1 MSADLN
7 VQQQVEGQFMCYCGC
22 ANLTVRACSCGTA
35 DQIRADIARR
45 LAGGESADQVVA
57 AYVAQHGEKIRS
69 APTKEGFSLLAWT
82 MPFILLFVA
91 GAVLVLLIRR
101 WKIAGLVPLPA
112 GAGSHTAARLATQAG
127 GPPAPPSDA
136 DRRILERVRR
146 EIDEAH

>member
-1 MSADLN
+1 MPSDLAL
-7 VQQQVEGQFMCYCGC
+7 QRQIEEQFMCYCGC

-45 LAGGESADQVVA
+45 LGAGESADQVVA

-69 APTKEGFSLLAWT
+69 APTTEGFSLLAWT

-91 GAVLVLLIRR
+91 GAVLVLLVRR
-101 WKIAGLVPLPA
+101 WKTAGLRPLPA
-112 GAGSHTAARLATQAG
+112 TAGSGGAAGVASRPG
-127 GPPAPPSDA
+127 GSTAPPSEA

>member
-1 MSADLN
+1 
-7 VQQQVEGQFMCYCGC
+7 
-22 ANLTVRACSCGTA
+22 VRACSCGTA

-112 GAGSHTAARLATQAG
+112 GAGSQTAARLATQAG
-127 GPPAPPSDA
+127 GTAAPPSDA

>member
-7 VQQQVEGQFMCYCGC
+7 VQQQVESQFMCYCGC

-91 GAVLVLLIRR
+91 GAVLVLLVRR
-101 WKIAGLVPLPA
+101 WKLAGLLPLPA
-112 GAGSHTAARLATQAG
+112 GSGSQTAARLATQTG
-127 GPPAPPSDA
+127 GTATPPSDA
-136 DRRILERVRR
+136 DRRILARVRR
-146 EIDEAH
+146 EIDESH

>member
-1 MSADLN
+1 MSAELS
-7 VQQQVEGQFMCYCGC
+7 VQQQVETQFMCYCGC

-69 APTKEGFSLLAWT
+69 APAKEGFSLLAWT

-91 GAVLVLLIRR
+91 GAVLVLLVRR
-101 WKIAGLVPLPA
+101 WKIAGHLPLPA
-112 GAGSHTAARLATQAG
+112 AAGSHPATTAAAPAG
-127 GPPAPPSDA
+127 SPTTPRSDA

>member
-1 MSADLN
+1 
-7 VQQQVEGQFMCYCGC
+7 MCYCGC

-45 LAGGESADQVVA
+45 LDAGESAGQVVA

-69 APTKEGFSLLAWT
+69 APTTEGFSLLAWT

-91 GAVLVLLIRR
+91 GAVLVLLVRR
-101 WKIAGLVPLPA
+101 WKTAGLRPLPA
-112 GAGSHTAARLATQAG
+112 GAGGTGAFPAS
-127 GPPAPPSDA
+127 GPPGPGTPPSEA
-136 DRRILERVRR
+136 ERRILERVRR